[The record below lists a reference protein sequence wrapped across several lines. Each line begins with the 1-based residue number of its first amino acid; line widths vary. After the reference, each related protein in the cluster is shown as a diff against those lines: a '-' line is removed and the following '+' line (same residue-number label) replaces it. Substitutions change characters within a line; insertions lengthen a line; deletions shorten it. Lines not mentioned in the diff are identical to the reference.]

1 MALWQRTD
9 PAFVLGSMLPDFAGM
24 ARAKLAPT
32 TASSGPVVDGI
43 ALHHRTDDVFH
54 ASPIFVRLL
63 QETLDELTTLGVA
76 RGTARA
82 IGHVGT
88 EMFIDGELLRSPEV
102 AAAYT
107 RALNAGDALGAL
119 FADADAA
126 ARWELLRK
134 RLIVYGAP
142 YDYGEPESVLHR
154 LTVVLRGRPRL
165 AIDDLALPALRQAL
179 PGLQRKV
186 VDQLSELLAGLR
198 AHLS

>member
-1 MALWQRTD
+1 MNFIGHATVALWQRTD

-32 TASSGPVVDGI
+32 TASSDQQAVVAGI

-54 ASPIFVRLL
+54 KSPIFVRLL

-88 EMFIDGELLRSPEV
+88 EMFIDGELLRGPEV

-119 FADADAA
+119 FADADGALAWLA
-126 ARWELLRK
+126 AR
-134 RLIVYGAP
+134 G
-142 YDYGEPESVLHR
+142 
-154 LTVVLRGRPRL
+154 
-165 AIDDLALPALRQAL
+165 
-179 PGLQRKV
+179 
-186 VDQLSELLAGLR
+186 
-198 AHLS
+198 